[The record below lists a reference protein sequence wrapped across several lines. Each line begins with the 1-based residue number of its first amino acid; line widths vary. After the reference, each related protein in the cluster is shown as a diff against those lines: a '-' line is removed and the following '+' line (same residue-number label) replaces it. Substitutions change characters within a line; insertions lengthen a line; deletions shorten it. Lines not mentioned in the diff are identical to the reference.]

1 MTEEL
6 PLVSTLKNSVI
17 AWRDKKYEGASKVTK
32 RLLNFWFNEDHLR
45 EDDTKFEF
53 WRCQREA
60 IETLV
65 YAYEICGYDNLVKL
79 VQGMNIN
86 LFFNPSQY
94 RWNKYAFKMATGSG
108 KTFVMAITIVWQFF
122 NKLYKTNNGRR
133 YTANFLMIAPN
144 LIVLDRLKDAF
155 EDGKIFSEFP
165 FIPEEYGPDFDFQ
178 LISQNEDVKSH
189 SRCIL
194 HLTNWQQ
201 FVEHEDRGKENP
213 VGALLGKKPVKGE
226 EFLSR
231 KSLLETLCN
240 YEDLVILNDEAHHV
254 YTDELV
260 WGEFIS
266 KINEKL
272 KEKFKK
278 ELIMQLD
285 FSATPQ
291 YPGDKR
297 MYFPHIIYDY
307 PLKEAIE
314 DRIVKRP
321 IIGIIEGAPEPISKD
336 FVEKNKLQIDTGLK
350 ELDEFKKEYGTVK
363 KPVLFIMCDNVKSA
377 DKVGRYIG
385 GMKKFRDK
393 VLVIHTDKDGNVTKT
408 QLPELRRAAME
419 IDTNQYD
426 VIVSVMML
434 KEGWDVKN
442 VSCIVPLRAYTSQIL
457 VEQTLGR
464 GLRRMF
470 PDVQKEFLEETLV
483 VIEHPR
489 FRQLWESE
497 IREANLDIEIRSAK
511 TAYEAPNK
519 ISVDKSKL
527 KYDFQIPIVLGGL
540 TRNLPDLAKLD
551 IKKLQ
556 RKQFQ
561 FDKIRVPKIMY
572 RKKELL
578 TQKIIK
584 EEELSFDYTDKHFEY
599 LSYIA
604 RAILA
609 KLGFTSQFADLVP
622 LVRNYIENY
631 LFDKKVD
638 IEKAET
644 VKKLN
649 DPRVRI
655 KLRDSFVDIL
665 NEISKTEED
674 LTIKKYYKL
683 SDTPTIHTTEKVYK
697 TQKTVFDYLPYP
709 SRSHYEKDFM
719 IYLDGQKEVLAYTKV
734 LPRFPIRIP
743 YYDQDGFIR
752 YYIPDFIVKTKKGFF
767 VIETKGTGFEEMV
780 TSQLKE
786 KAAKGW
792 CEKVSKLTK
801 EKWEYV
807 KIVEDEFRQYSGY
820 SLMELIKSL

>member
-1 MTEEL
+1 MTDEL
-6 PLVSTLKNSVI
+6 PLVSSLKNSVL
-17 AWRDKKYEGASKVTK
+17 AWRDKKYEGVSEITK
-32 RLLNFWFNEDHLR
+32 RLLNFWFNEDHLL
-45 EDDTKFEF
+45 ENGSKFEF

-60 IETLV
+60 IETLIYV
-65 YAYEICGYDNLVKL
+65 YEICGYDNLVKL
-79 VQGMNIN
+79 VQGMNVS
-86 LFFNPSQY
+86 LFFDPSQY

-108 KTFVMAITIVWQFF
+108 KTFVMAMAIVWQFF
-122 NKLYKTNNGRR
+122 NRIYKTNNSRK
-133 YTANFLMIAPN
+133 YTTKFLMVAPN

-155 EDGKIFSEFP
+155 EDAKIFSQFP
-165 FIPEEYGPDFDFQ
+165 FIPDEYKPDFDFQ
-178 LISQNEDVKSH
+178 LILQNEDVTAH

-201 FVEHEDRGKENP
+201 FVEREEKESETP
-213 VGALLGKKPVKGE
+213 VEALLGRKPVKGE
-226 EFLSR
+226 EFLTR
-231 KSLLETLCN
+231 KSLLEVVAN
-240 YEDLVILNDEAHHV
+240 YEDLLVLNDEAHHV

-260 WGEFIS
+260 WGEFLA
-266 KINEKL
+266 KLNEEL
-272 KEKFKK
+272 KNRYRK

-291 YPGDKR
+291 YPGDKKA
-297 MYFPHIIYDY
+297 YFPHIIYDY

-314 DRIVKRP
+314 DRIIKQP

-350 ELDEFKKEYGTVK
+350 ELDNFKREYGTVK
-363 KPVLFIMCDNVKSA
+363 KPVLFIMCDNVKNA
-377 DKVGRYIG
+377 DKVGRYVDGI
-385 GMKKFRDK
+385 KKYKKK
-393 VLVIHTDKDGNVTKT
+393 VLVIHTDKEGNITKT
-408 QLPELRRAAME
+408 QLPELRKAAME
-419 IDTNQYD
+419 IDTNQYE

-470 PDVQKEFLEETLV
+470 PDAPKEFLEEKLI

-497 IREANLDIEIRSAK
+497 IREANLDIEIRPAK

-527 KYDFQIPIVLGGL
+527 KYDFEIPIVLGGL
-540 TRNLPDLAKLD
+540 TRRLPDLSKLD
-551 IKKLQ
+551 IRKLP

-561 FDKIRVPKIMY
+561 FDKIKAPKIMY
-572 RKKELL
+572 KKKELL

-599 LSYIA
+599 LSYISM
-604 RAILA
+604 AILA
-609 KLGFTSQFADLVP
+609 KLGFTSQFAELVP
-622 LVRNYIENY
+622 IIRNYIENY

-638 IEKAET
+638 IEKPDT

-655 KLRDSFVDIL
+655 KLRDTFVDIL

-674 LTIKKYYKL
+674 LKVKKYYKL

-697 TQKTVFDYLPYP
+697 TQKTIFDYLPYP

-752 YYIPDFIVKTKKGFF
+752 YYIPDFIVKTKNGFF

-780 TSQLKE
+780 TAQLKE

-801 EKWEYV
+801 QKWQYV
-807 KIVEDEFRQYSGY
+807 KIVEDDFRQYSTL
-820 SLMELIKSL
+820 SLLELIKNA